1 MRSSKSIGGFL
12 VTLLLV
18 FSAIGQLHN
27 PVIASRLPVFEG
39 GKDALHNS
47 QHKPPTGVQGFSA
60 RPGRQKE
67 TTQKRHKRLLIS
79 KVFQPVAMVTFL
91 KRYRL
96 IGPSVTDYSSPHILH
111 RPVDSFPLRGPPIAG

>member
-1 MRSSKSIGGFL
+1 MLSSKSIGSFL
-12 VTLLLV
+12 VTLLVV

-39 GKDALHNS
+39 RKDALYNG
-47 QHKPPTGVQGFSA
+47 QHKPSTSFQAFSA

-67 TTQKRHKRLLIS
+67 TTQKRHKRLLIT

-96 IGPSVTDYSSPHILH
+96 MAPSVTDYSSPHILH
-111 RPVDSFPLRGPPIAG
+111 RPVASFPQRGPPIAG

>member
-1 MRSSKSIGGFL
+1 MLSSKSIGSFL
-12 VTLLLV
+12 VTLLVV

-27 PVIASRLPVFEG
+27 PVYAPGLSVFEG
-39 GKDALHNS
+39 RNDAWQNGR
-47 QHKPPTGVQGFSA
+47 HKQSTSFQAFSA

-96 IGPSVTDYSSPHILH
+96 MAPSLTDYSSPHILH
-111 RPVDSFPLRGPPIAG
+111 RPVASFPLRGPPVV